1 MKILLIALLLL
12 SDTTALVDASKNAK
26 EKRKKSSTKVITNAD
41 VKKSKGKLAERPA
54 TSTAEP
60 APEPEQS
67 LTEKHAAD
75 RKKRLELEAAKAVL
89 DKQVADLE
97 AQLAAVEQSYYEEND
112 LNRRDTEIVR
122 RFKDVKNQLEAAR
135 AARAALEK

>member
-41 VKKSKGKLAERPA
+41 VKKSKGKLAEKPA
-54 TSTAEP
+54 TTSTAEP
-60 APEPEQS
+60 APAES
-67 LTEKHAAD
+67 LTEKHEAD
-75 RKKRLELEAAKAVL
+75 RKKRLETDAAKAVL

-97 AQLAAVEQSYYEEND
+97 AKLAAVEQSYYEEND

-122 RFKDVKNQLEAAR
+122 RFAHVKKQLEAAR
-135 AARAALEK
+135 AAREALGK